1 MYYGFIPIK
10 WRHLPLRCHFSRKQ
24 LFLSKTFWYYFHF
37 WFIFGDKLNSGNHS
51 SGVNGTFN
59 RNVERCVLNIWDEL
73 NVMWACGSCEW
84 KYLGDICT
92 MKGVTVQ
99 KVFLKGRVWVA
110 SVQNFNLHSPPFM
123 FFVHKYHIFDKYV
136 TKIFPPGSLGSLASS
151 ETCEHVLPTRASTCF
166 LHVRARASYTCEHV
180 TCSYVLDYYLKM
192 CVQGGST
199 RTSGVSWVQGER
211 QGGPRGSGGS
221 SRYPWGWKGVLG
233 VSQGSREV

>member
-24 LFLSKTFWYYFHF
+24 LFLSKTFRYYFHF

-51 SGVNGTFN
+51 SGFNRTFN

-92 MKGVTVQ
+92 MKGATVQ
-99 KVFLKGRVWVA
+99 KVVLKTFEGQGLSGLCA
-110 SVQNFNLHSPPFM
+110 TFQLAQM
-123 FFVHKYHIFDKYV
+123 L
-136 TKIFPPGSLGSLASS
+136 TKIQLHNLDQTSANIVILLIWSKRKKKNYISRPLK
-151 ETCEHVLPTRASTCF
+151 RASTCF

-180 TCSYVLDYYLKM
+180 TCSYVLDYYLKT
-192 CVQGGST
+192 CVQDSSMGDLVTDSVSEWQDHLLSCPG
-199 RTSGVSWVQGER
+199 RTFLN
-211 QGGPRGSGGS
+211 S
-221 SRYPWGWKGVLG
+221 SLARTNK
-233 VSQGSREV
+233 